1 MCGNWTRFCRDL
13 RGSLKER
20 IEPRSKRKDFF
31 EENEIRVIKNLLFK
45 FILSYLGLKN
55 MRHNFK
61 NLKIWILAMNITN
74 DIYKLTLTFPKFE
87 IYSLTSQ
94 MNRCSVSMPS
104 NIAEGSNRGN
114 KHFQHYLNISLG
126 SSFEL
131 QTQLLIAYQ
140 NEYLTKEKTEEIENK
155 IIEFQK
161 MTTGF
166 ISKLG

>member
-1 MCGNWTRFCRDL
+1 
-13 RGSLKER
+13 
-20 IEPRSKRKDFF
+20 
-31 EENEIRVIKNLLFK
+31 
-45 FILSYLGLKN
+45 

-87 IYSLTSQ
+87 IYSLVSQ

-131 QTQLLIAYQ
+131 QTQLLIACQ
-140 NEYLTKEKTEEIENK
+140 NNYLSKEKTEEIENK